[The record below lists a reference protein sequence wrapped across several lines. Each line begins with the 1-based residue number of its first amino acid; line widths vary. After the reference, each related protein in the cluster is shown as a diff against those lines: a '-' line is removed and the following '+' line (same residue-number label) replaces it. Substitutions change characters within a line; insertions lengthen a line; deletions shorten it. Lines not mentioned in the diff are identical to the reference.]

1 VELVR
6 VLVVEDFLPFRRIIC
21 SLLRKSTE
29 LQVISEASDGLEAVQ
44 KAEEL
49 QPNLILLDVGLPTLN
64 GIEVARRIRKL
75 SPQSKILFVSQE
87 SAAELVQEALRIGAL
102 GYIIKTHVGM
112 ELLAAVE
119 AVRQGRLFIG
129 SGLPD
134 KTFIDS
140 ADALVSKGEEQT
152 HFVQFYADEDFWR
165 DSVREFL
172 CTALSEGKSVIV
184 CATGLH
190 VTALQESM
198 QAHQIDVQ
206 GLEKNRRYIT
216 LDANETLLKFMDSD
230 LPNQRKFASL
240 LGSMIHEAEMAAIAN
255 NNRVTIVG
263 EMVAVLW
270 AEAKFDATIRLEQLC
285 NDLARTHSFDLLCAY
300 PAHGFQG
307 EQRAQQY
314 AAICAQHSATIPV

>member
-1 VELVR
+1 MELVR
-6 VLVVEDFLPFRRIIC
+6 VLVVEDYLPFRRTIC
-21 SLLRKSTE
+21 SLLRASPE

-64 GIEVARRIRKL
+64 GIEVARRIRRL
-75 SPQSKILFVSQE
+75 SPKSKILFVSQE
-87 SAAELVQEALRIGAL
+87 SGADVVQEAFRIGAL
-102 GYIIKTHVGM
+102 GYVVKTHVGI
-112 ELLAAVE
+112 ELLDAVD
-119 AVRQGRLFIG
+119 AVRKGRLFIG

-134 KTFIDS
+134 RHSMDS
-140 ADALVSKGEEQT
+140 ADRLVGKGDEQT
-152 HFVQFYADEDFWR
+152 HFVQFYADEHFWR
-165 DSVREFL
+165 ENVREFL
-172 CTALSEGKSVIV
+172 CTALKEGESVIV

-198 QAHQIDVQ
+198 QAHHIDVREL
-206 GLEKNRRYIT
+206 GKAGRYVT
-216 LDANETLLKFMDSD
+216 LDAADTLLKFMDSD

-270 AEAKFDATIRLEQLC
+270 AEAKFDATIRLEQLW